1 MTNVALESQTVATE
15 YNGWSNHETWLINL
29 WLTNEEP
36 YYYEMQRILST
47 YSSLQDQADAL
58 LEFMQNEHEELEVI
72 GVWSDIIGNTLWR
85 VNWHE
90 IAENNREEVR

>member
-29 WLTNEEP
+29 WLTNEES
-36 YYYEMQRILST
+36 YYHEMQRILST
-47 YSSLQDQADAL
+47 HTSVQDQADAL
-58 LEFMQNEHEELEVI
+58 LEFMQNEHEELEVT
-72 GVWSDIIGNTLWR
+72 GVWSDVIGNTLWR

>member
-1 MTNVALESQTVATE
+1 MTTVAEAQPTVSTE
-15 YNGWSNHETWLINL
+15 YNGWSNYETWLINL

-47 YSSLQDQADAL
+47 FTGVRDQADAL
-58 LEFMQNEHEELEVI
+58 KEFMQQQHEEQEVS
-72 GVWSDIIGNTLWR
+72 GVWSDIISSTLWK

-90 IAENNREEVR
+90 IAENNREDVR

>member
-1 MTNVALESQTVATE
+1 MTYATQEQQTGSTE

-29 WLTNEEP
+29 WLTNEES
-36 YYYEMQRILST
+36 YYHEMQRILST
-47 YSSLQDQADAL
+47 HTSLSDQADAL
-58 LEFMQNEHEELEVI
+58 LEFMQNEHEELEVT

-85 VNWHE
+85 ANWHE